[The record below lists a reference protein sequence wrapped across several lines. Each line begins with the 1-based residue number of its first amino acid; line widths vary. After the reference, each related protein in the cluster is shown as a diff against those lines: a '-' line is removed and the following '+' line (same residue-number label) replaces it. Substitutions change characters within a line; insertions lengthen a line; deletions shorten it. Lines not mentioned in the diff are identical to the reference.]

1 MGSSNPLVGSPAL
14 PSYRSFGDTSS
25 GAESDIQQLTEIAR
39 QMVGRWGMSAAV
51 GPVTVIP
58 RDGMGPYFTG
68 VAEASPHTQ
77 QLVDDEVRRIVEQ
90 SQQEVVALLRQNR
103 GKLDSLASALL
114 EHETLDEE
122 DAYAAAGVPR
132 TATLSGATLNGK

>member
-1 MGSSNPLVGSPAL
+1 MLPFHVFSSLSA
-14 PSYRSFGDTSS
+14 
-25 GAESDIQQLTEIAR
+25 AR

-58 RDGMGPYFTG
+58 RDGMGPYFPGT
-68 VAEASPHTQ
+68 AEVSPHTQ
-77 QLVDDEVRRIVEQ
+77 QLVDEEVRRIVEQ
-90 SQQEVVALLRQNR
+90 SHQEVVALLRQNR

-132 TATLSGATLNGK
+132 TTTASPNSYSAAARSRTGR